1 MKLKK
6 SQNKDPKTSKKI
18 KKISDEDMNDILND
32 DNENLIDSD
41 IIGDKEIDD
50 MLNNESLGE
59 LDAEDDDEF
68 IQQVEEFKKE
78 HSKSKLAKV
87 YVYIGSPKFI
97 ELKKL
102 NKKDIK
108 DELRKLIVALDK
120 KNIIVHSHG
129 DPDDREKYRF
139 ITEEI
144 FNEEIEVKKN
154 QHITFV
160 YEDYHPEMDDSDED
174 EEFY

>member
-1 MKLKK
+1 MTLKK
-6 SQNKDPKTSKKI
+6 SQNKDPKTSKKTSKTSNKVI
-18 KKISDEDMNDILND
+18 DKLSEEDDDSLLN
-32 DNENLIDSD
+32 SD
-41 IIGDKEIDD
+41 IIGDKVIDD

-59 LDAEDDDEF
+59 LDVEDDEEF
-68 IQQVEEFKKE
+68 IHQVEEFKKE

-87 YVYIGSPKFI
+87 YEYIGSPKFI

-102 NKKDIK
+102 SKNDIK

-144 FNEEIEVKKN
+144 FNEDIEVKKN
-154 QHITFV
+154 QNITFV
-160 YEDYHPEMDDSDED
+160 YEDYHPEMDDSEDD
-174 EEFY
+174 EEFF